1 MIKLIIPIFLILVFT
16 SMSTSSIG
24 VDPEICHIQN
34 TAFQSG
40 EKLVYKTYYNLKFIW
55 IPAGEV
61 TFYVSEDEENYEIS
75 VDGRSYPSYDSFFK
89 VRDYYYSRV
98 DKETMYPRNFV
109 RKVEEGDYRKFDSIA
124 FDQKNRT
131 AISFNGK
138 TKESA
143 KMNAHALGE
152 CMQDLVSI
160 LYFLRNTDVDQY
172 KVGDY
177 IPTKVFF
184 DKETFP
190 INVTYDGIENGK
202 KIKDLGKFN
211 TLRVI
216 PDLVAGEVF
225 KKGDKMK
232 IWVSNDENKLPL
244 LIESP
249 VSVGSIKAVLKSYEG
264 LRYPLTAKLK

>member
-1 MIKLIIPIFLILVFT
+1 MV
-16 SMSTSSIG
+16 G
-24 VDPEICHIQN
+24 IC
-34 TAFQSG
+34 
-40 EKLVYKTYYNLKFIW
+40 
-55 IPAGEV
+55 
-61 TFYVSEDEENYEIS
+61 
-75 VDGRSYPSYDSFFK
+75 
-89 VRDYYYSRV
+89 
-98 DKETMYPRNFV
+98 
-109 RKVEEGDYRKFDSIA
+109 
-124 FDQKNRT
+124 
-131 AISFNGK
+131 
-138 TKESA
+138 
-143 KMNAHALGE
+143 
-152 CMQDLVSI
+152 
-160 LYFLRNTDVDQY
+160 FLRNTDVDQY